1 MQAPASP
8 LSEGSD
14 LSASSPSRQTPPCDI
29 FNTTFSLHQA
39 SPLFVGSDGLS
50 AARLATLEQRLRD
63 ILVGDVVRGVE
74 VGLGNDSSNAMGGAG
89 VLEAVTIT
97 MVATDGVI
105 ATSESAL
112 QLSLQYE
119 NALCLCVLL
128 PLPEAAEHSTKYS
141 LGAGRAAMHF
151 PLLLLR
157 MPLALKSII
166 INFLSDTFDCYVN
179 PIKLSGMDIIR
190 NWELWARETGV
201 PTTGPLAKD
210 TVLTLSFCLAKLKGL
225 AHLED
230 TEIGVDL
237 TASPV
242 AAVEATSTLNSA
254 SLGIKTI
261 DIFIPNE
268 DLHGF
273 IAVGRQDKALTRTGL
288 EESGGPSSLDIDSMP
303 FSYALACYVK
313 HHLALDMAHPA
324 VTIVRIACGG
334 FVLAE
339 SRLKLFSTPDSSRD
353 LHSARHRATVSQLLG
368 ALVVRA
374 AG

>member
-8 LSEGSD
+8 VSEGSD
-14 LSASSPSRQTPPCDI
+14 MSAPSPSHQPPPCDI

-50 AARLATLEQRLRD
+50 PARLTSLEQQLRD

-74 VGLGNDSSNAMGGAG
+74 VGLDNDSNTMGGAG
-89 VLEAVTIT
+89 GLEVVTIA
-97 MVATDGVI
+97 MVATEGVI

-112 QLSLQYE
+112 QISLQYE
-119 NALCLCVLL
+119 NALCLCLLL
-128 PLPEAAEHSTKYS
+128 PLPEAVEHTTKYS
-141 LGAGRAAMHF
+141 LGAGRPAMHL

-166 INFLSDTFDCYVN
+166 TNFLSDTFDCRVN
-179 PIKLSGMDIIR
+179 PISLSGIDIIR
-190 NWELWARETGV
+190 SWELWARETGV
-201 PTTGPLAKD
+201 PTTGQLAKD
-210 TVLTLSFCLAKLKGL
+210 TVLTLSFCLAKAKGPP
-225 AHLED
+225 HLED
-230 TEIGVDL
+230 TEVGVDL
-237 TASPV
+237 SASPV
-242 AAVEATSTLNSA
+242 AAAEVTSTPNSA

-268 DLHGF
+268 DLRGF
-273 IAVGRQDKALTRTGL
+273 IAVGRQHKARAQAGL
-288 EESGGPSSLDIDSMP
+288 EEPGRPNRLDIDSMP
-303 FSYALACYVK
+303 FSYAVACYVK
-313 HHLALDMAHPA
+313 HHLALDMANPA

-339 SRLKLFSTPDSSRD
+339 SRLKLLSTPDSNRD
-353 LHSARHRATVSQLLG
+353 LVSARHRTTVSQLLG
-368 ALVVRA
+368 GLVLRA